1 MKILIVG
8 AGAVGFNLA
17 KQLSGEGHTISIIE
31 SNPHIYRKITEK
43 LDVFCVSGSGNLPS
57 VLEEAGIK
65 EVDMVLAVTNSDE
78 INLTVCLFAYWYGV
92 KSKIARLRNDEFT
105 KEDSILRKN
114 QFFIDRIINPIPI
127 TVDSIL
133 KAIETP
139 GATYVADFV
148 ESDIL
153 FRGFRVPTDAPIVG
167 RKIQEL
173 KEAGSTDSF
182 LIVAIQRNDDMI
194 IPVGEMEICPDDNI
208 FVLLARASLPY
219 FLPMVNRRAVETQG
233 IVIYGATRIGIQ
245 LAHALEKTAATVILI
260 EPDKD
265 KAQTAASK
273 LTSATV
279 LHGYATETEMIQQ
292 ATLEPVDFFIGASVN
307 EQDNI
312 LACLLA
318 KKQYA
323 KKTIVITHEPDYVPV
338 FGSIGMDVVINPRL
352 ITVSSILQH
361 IARGPILGVAK
372 LFDKTEAEA
381 TEMVAESGSEIAGK
395 ELSKISF
402 PKGSIIGSVIKN
414 GSMTLPYG
422 ACVINPGDRA
432 IVFYMPEAREKVQT
446 LFTKK

>member
-17 KQLSGEGHTISIIE
+17 KQLSGEGHTVSIIE
-31 SNPHIYRKITEK
+31 SDPQISRKITEK
-43 LDVFCVSGSGNLPS
+43 LDALCVSGSGNLPS
-57 VLEEAGIK
+57 ALEEAGIK
-65 EVDMVLAVTNSDE
+65 EVDMVLAVTDSDE
-78 INLTVCLFAYWYGV
+78 INLTVCLLAYWYGV
-92 KSKIARLRNDEFT
+92 KSKIARLRNEEFT

-133 KAIETP
+133 KVIETP

-153 FRGFRVPTDAPIVG
+153 FRGFRVPPDAPIAG
-167 RKIQEL
+167 RKIKEL

-182 LIVAIQRNDDMI
+182 LIVAIQRGDDMV
-194 IPVGEMEICPDDNI
+194 IPLGEMEICPDDNI

-219 FLPMVNRRAVETQG
+219 FLPMVNRRATEAQG
-233 IVIYGATRIGIQ
+233 IVIYGATSIGIQ
-245 LAHALEKTAATVILI
+245 LANALEKTTSTVILI
-260 EPDKD
+260 EPDKE
-265 KAQTAASK
+265 KAQMAASK
-273 LTSATV
+273 LTRATV
-279 LHGYATETEMIQQ
+279 LHGHATETEIIQQ
-292 ATLEPVDFFIGASVN
+292 ATLEPVDFFIGASAN

-323 KKTIVITHEPDYVPV
+323 KKTIVITHEPDYVPI

-361 IARGPILGVAK
+361 ITRGPILGVAK
-372 LFDKTEAEA
+372 LFGKTEAEA
-381 TEMVAESGSEIAGK
+381 TEMIAERGSEVAGK
-395 ELSKISF
+395 KLSKVSF
-402 PKGSIIGSVIKN
+402 PKGSIVGSVIKN
-414 GSMTLPYG
+414 GSMILPYG
-422 ACVINPGDRA
+422 DCVISPGDRA
-432 IVFYMPEAREKVQT
+432 IVFYMPEAREKVQA

>member
-17 KQLSGEGHTISIIE
+17 KQLSGEGHTVSIIE
-31 SNPHIYRKITEK
+31 SDPQISRKITEK
-43 LDVFCVSGSGNLPS
+43 LDALCVSGSGNLPS
-57 VLEEAGIK
+57 ALEEAGIK
-65 EVDMVLAVTNSDE
+65 EVDMVLAVTDSDE
-78 INLTVCLFAYWYGV
+78 INLTVCLLAYWYGV
-92 KSKIARLRNDEFT
+92 KSKIARLRNEEFT

-133 KAIETP
+133 KVIETP

-153 FRGFRVPTDAPIVG
+153 FRGFRVPPDAPIAG
-167 RKIQEL
+167 RKIKEL

-182 LIVAIQRNDDMI
+182 LIVAIQRGDDMV
-194 IPVGEMEICPDDNI
+194 IPLGEMEICPDDNI

-219 FLPMVNRRAVETQG
+219 FLPMVNRRATEAQG
-233 IVIYGATRIGIQ
+233 IVIYGATSIGIQ
-245 LAHALEKTAATVILI
+245 LANALEKTASTVILI
-260 EPDKD
+260 EPDKE
-265 KAQTAASK
+265 KAQMAASK
-273 LTSATV
+273 LTRATV
-279 LHGYATETEMIQQ
+279 LHGHATETEIIQQ
-292 ATLEPVDFFIGASVN
+292 ATLEPVDFFIGASAN

-323 KKTIVITHEPDYVPV
+323 KKTIVITHEPDYVPI

-361 IARGPILGVAK
+361 ITRGPILGVAK
-372 LFDKTEAEA
+372 LFGKTEAEA
-381 TEMVAESGSEIAGK
+381 TEMIAERGSEVAGK
-395 ELSKISF
+395 KLSKVSF
-402 PKGSIIGSVIKN
+402 PKGSIVGSVIKN
-414 GSMTLPYG
+414 GSMILPYG
-422 ACVINPGDRA
+422 DCVISPGDRA
-432 IVFYMPEAREKVQT
+432 IVFYMPEAREKVQA

>member
-1 MKILIVG
+1 MKILIAG

-17 KQLSGEGHTISIIE
+17 KQLSEEGHTISVIE
-31 SNPHIYRKITEK
+31 SDPHIYRKITEK
-43 LDVFCVSGSGNLPS
+43 LDVFCVEGSGDSPS
-57 VLEEAGIK
+57 VLENAGIK

-78 INLTVCLFAYWYGV
+78 VNLTVCLLAYWYGV
-92 KSKIARLRNDEFT
+92 KCKVARLRNEEFT

-114 QFFIDRIINPIPI
+114 QFFIDRVINPIPI
-127 TVDSIL
+127 TVDSVL
-133 KAIETP
+133 KAMETP
-139 GATYVADFV
+139 GATYVADFA

-153 FRGFRVPTDAPIVG
+153 FRGFRVPRDAPIVG
-167 RKIQEL
+167 RTIQEL

-182 LIVAIQRNDDMI
+182 VIVAIQRKEDI
-194 IPVGEMEICPDDNI
+194 VIPMGEMEICPEDNI

-233 IVIYGATRIGIQ
+233 IVIYGATRIGLQ
-245 LAHALEKTAATVILI
+245 LARSLEKTVATVVLI
-260 EPDKD
+260 EPDED

-279 LHGYATETEMIQQ
+279 LHGHATEPEILKQ
-292 ATLEPVDFFIGASVN
+292 ATLEPVDFFIGASEN

-323 KKTIVITHEPDYVPV
+323 KKTVVITHEPHYVPV
-338 FGSIGMDVVINPRL
+338 FGSIGIDVVINPRL

-381 TEMVAESGSEIAGK
+381 TEMIAENGSTIVGK
-395 ELSKISF
+395 ELSKTSF
-402 PKGSIIGSVIKN
+402 PKGSILGSIIRN
-414 GSMTLPYG
+414 GTMILPSG
-422 ACVINPGDRA
+422 DFVLSPGDRA
-432 IVFYMPEAREKVQT
+432 IVFYMPEAREKVQA

>member
-1 MKILIVG
+1 MKILIAG

-17 KQLSGEGHTISIIE
+17 KQLSEEGHTISVIE
-31 SNPHIYRKITEK
+31 SDPHIYRKITEK
-43 LDVFCVSGSGNLPS
+43 LDVFCVEGSGVSPS
-57 VLEEAGIK
+57 VLENAGIK

-78 INLTVCLFAYWYGV
+78 VNLTVCLFAYWYGV
-92 KSKIARLRNDEFT
+92 KCKVARLRNEEFT

-114 QFFIDRIINPIPI
+114 QFFIDRVINPIPI
-127 TVDSIL
+127 TVDSVL
-133 KAIETP
+133 KAMETP
-139 GATYVADFV
+139 GATYVADFA

-153 FRGFRVPTDAPIVG
+153 FRGFRVPRDAPIVG
-167 RKIQEL
+167 RTIQEL

-182 LIVAIQRNDDMI
+182 VIVAIQRKEDI
-194 IPVGEMEICPDDNI
+194 VIPMGEMEICPEDNI

-233 IVIYGATRIGIQ
+233 IVIYGATRIGLQ
-245 LAHALEKTAATVILI
+245 LARSLEKTVATVVLI
-260 EPDKD
+260 EPDED

-279 LHGYATETEMIQQ
+279 LHGHATEPEILKQ
-292 ATLEPVDFFIGASVN
+292 ATLEPVDFFIGASEN

-323 KKTIVITHEPDYVPV
+323 KKAVVITHEPHYVPV
-338 FGSIGMDVVINPRL
+338 FGSIGIDVVINPRL

-381 TEMVAESGSEIAGK
+381 TEMIAENGSTIVGK
-395 ELSKISF
+395 ELSKTSF
-402 PKGSIIGSVIKN
+402 PKGSILGSIIRN
-414 GSMTLPYG
+414 GTMILPSG
-422 ACVINPGDRA
+422 DFVLSPGDRA
-432 IVFYMPEAREKVQT
+432 IVFYMPEARQKVQA

>member
-17 KQLSGEGHTISIIE
+17 KQLSEEGHNISIIE
-31 SNPHIYRKITEK
+31 SDPYKFRKMTEK
-43 LDVFCVSGSGNLPS
+43 LDVLCVNGGGNSPS

-78 INLTVCLFAYWYGV
+78 VNLTVCLFAYWYGV
-92 KSKIARLRNDEFT
+92 KSKIARLRNEELT
-105 KEDSILRKN
+105 KENSILNKN
-114 QFFIDRIINPIPI
+114 QFFIDRMINPIPI
-127 TVDSIL
+127 TVDSVL

-153 FRGFRVPTDAPIVG
+153 FRGFHVPSDAPIVG

-173 KEAGSTDSF
+173 REAGSTDSF
-182 LIVAIQRNDDMI
+182 LIVAIQREEEMV
-194 IPVGEMEICPDDNI
+194 IPAEEMEIQPEDNI
-208 FVLLARASLPY
+208 FVLLARPSLPY
-219 FLPMVNRRAVETQG
+219 FLPMVNRRAMEAQG
-233 IVIYGATRIGIQ
+233 VVIYGATRIGLQ
-245 LAHALEKTAATVILI
+245 LALALEKIAETIILI
-260 EPDKD
+260 EPDED

-273 LTSATV
+273 LTNATV
-279 LHGYATETEMIQQ
+279 LHGHATETEILKQ
-292 ATLEPVDFFIGASVN
+292 ATLEPVDFFIGASDN

-361 IARGPILGVAK
+361 IARGPIIGVAK

-381 TEMVAESGSEIAGK
+381 TEMIAESGSKIVGK
-395 ELSKISF
+395 ELSKVSF
-402 PKGSIIGSVIKN
+402 PKGSILGTVIKN
-414 GSMTLPYG
+414 GTMILPYG
-422 ACVINPGDRA
+422 ECVLNPGDRA
-432 IVFYMPEAREKVQT
+432 IVFYMPEAREKVQA
-446 LFTKK
+446 LFIKK

>member
-17 KQLSGEGHTISIIE
+17 KQLSGEGHTVSIIE
-31 SNPHIYRKITEK
+31 SDPQISRKITEK
-43 LDVFCVSGSGNLPS
+43 LDALCVSGSGNLPS
-57 VLEEAGIK
+57 ALEEAGIK
-65 EVDMVLAVTNSDE
+65 EVDMVLAVTDSDE
-78 INLTVCLFAYWYGV
+78 INLTVCLLAYWYGV
-92 KSKIARLRNDEFT
+92 KSKIARLRNEEFT

-133 KAIETP
+133 KVIETP

-153 FRGFRVPTDAPIVG
+153 FRGFRVPPDAPIAG
-167 RKIQEL
+167 RKIKEL

-182 LIVAIQRNDDMI
+182 LIVAIQRGDDMV
-194 IPVGEMEICPDDNI
+194 IPLGEMEICPDDNI

-219 FLPMVNRRAVETQG
+219 FLPMVNRRATEAQG
-233 IVIYGATRIGIQ
+233 IVIYGATSIGIQ
-245 LAHALEKTAATVILI
+245 LANALEKTTSTVILI
-260 EPDKD
+260 EPDKE
-265 KAQTAASK
+265 KAQMAASK
-273 LTSATV
+273 LTRATV
-279 LHGYATETEMIQQ
+279 LHGHATETEIIQQ
-292 ATLEPVDFFIGASVN
+292 ATLEPVDFFIGASAN

-323 KKTIVITHEPDYVPV
+323 KKTIVITHEPDYVPI

-361 IARGPILGVAK
+361 ITRGPILGVAK
-372 LFDKTEAEA
+372 LFGKTEAEA
-381 TEMVAESGSEIAGK
+381 TEMIAEKGSEVAGK
-395 ELSKISF
+395 KLSKVSF
-402 PKGSIIGSVIKN
+402 PKGSIVGSVIKN
-414 GSMTLPYG
+414 GSMILPYG
-422 ACVINPGDRA
+422 DCVISPGDRA
-432 IVFYMPEAREKVQT
+432 IVFYMPEAREKVQA